1 MELYSGW
8 QPWLLGLAMLV
19 FGGCGQRG
27 KSPPPSSGRGVP
39 VKVQPAIAGDV
50 AVASEYVGQV
60 RSRDSA
66 VIVPQVSAYVS
77 SILVHSGQHV
87 RQGAPLLQLD
97 PRRQSAT
104 FASAQAATASARAEL
119 ERAVSLLGQVQ
130 AARDAKL
137 SALRLAGVEH
147 ARTTRLLADKAV
159 SQSSFDQSQNA
170 LAAARADAE
179 AAEAQIIAQRAQ
191 ITSAEQAVR
200 QAVAAASSQNVELGY
215 YRVLAPL
222 EGVVGDI
229 PVRVGDLV
237 TPTTRLT
244 SVDRNDILEAYVA
257 VPAERAPDLHQGQTV
272 ELFDSNDKKIATTR
286 IFFIA
291 PAVSEESQTV
301 LVKSRL
307 EGPIPPEIKAS
318 GFYRARVI
326 WSTKPGLRVPMTA
339 VTRLNGQPFAFVIDD
354 GPHPVA
360 HERAL
365 TLGAIED
372 NLVVVEKG
380 VNPGERVVV
389 AGVQKLKDGVPVQP
403 TD

>member
-1 MELYSGW
+1 MELYTGW
-8 QPWLLGLAMLV
+8 RPWVLGLAALLSS
-19 FGGCGQRG
+19 GCGHGGGQ
-27 KSPPPSSGRGVP
+27 PPPSGGGVP
-39 VKVQPAIAGDV
+39 VKVQPALGGEV
-50 AVASEYVGQV
+50 AVSSEYVGQV

-77 SILVHSGQHV
+77 SIMVHSGDHV
-87 RQGAPLLQLD
+87 RAGAPLLQLD

-104 FASAQAATASARAEL
+104 LASAQAGAASARADL
-119 ERAVSLLGQVQ
+119 ERAQSLLGQVE
-130 AARDAKL
+130 AARDAKI
-137 SALRLAGVEH
+137 SALRLAEVEH

-159 SQSSFDQSQNA
+159 SQSTFDQSKNA
-170 LAAARADAE
+170 LDAARADAVS
-179 AAEAQIIAQRAQ
+179 AEAQIAAQQAQ
-191 ITSAEQAVR
+191 IASAGSAVQQA
-200 QAVAAASSQNVELGY
+200 AATASSQKAELGY
-215 YRVLAPL
+215 YRILAPL
-222 EGVVGDI
+222 DGVVGDI

-244 SVDRNDILEAYVA
+244 SVDRNDVLEAYVS

-272 ELFDSNDKKIATTR
+272 ELFDSIDKKIATTKV
-286 IFFIA
+286 FFIA

-307 EGPIPPEIKAS
+307 EGQIPPEIKAS

-326 WSTKPGLRVPMTA
+326 WSTKPGVRVPMTA
-339 VTRLNGQPFAFVIDD
+339 ITRVNGQPFAFVVDD
-354 GPHPVA
+354 GPHPAA
-360 HERAL
+360 HQRAL
-365 TLGAIED
+365 GLGAIED

-403 TD
+403 TE